1 MPYTSGLPEARHLS
15 CCSLTRH
22 RHMQVDGS
30 FEYEYTQQP
39 TNPALPLANP
49 QDFGPTYTAQE
60 LSALVYNVLT
70 QDNSQQGSALAT
82 LQALVADSADRH
94 LFLLNGDV
102 SYARGEVRGR
112 SFDISPCE
120 CGYCSM

>member
-1 MPYTSGLPEARHLS
+1 M
-15 CCSLTRH
+15 CV
-22 RHMQVDGS
+22 MQVDGS

-39 TNPALPLANP
+39 TNAALPLANP

-60 LSALVYNVLT
+60 LQALVYNVLT

-82 LQALVADSADRH
+82 LQGLVANSADRH

-102 SYARGEVRGR
+102 CYARGEVRLLTSMKCVR
-112 SFDISPCE
+112 AYTLQDAFSP
-120 CGYCSM
+120 